1 MARVCCRVLV
11 RRLAALLVLLAASA
25 LAQEPSGTGLFERPV
40 LALDPGMHTAMIN
53 RADVDRSGSYAVTGS
68 DDRTVRVWKV
78 ADGALLRTIPLPVGP
93 GNVGKVF
100 AVAISPDGALIAAGG
115 WTRSIDADA
124 TEQIYLFAR
133 DSGKLLQRIAG
144 LPGAVQHLT
153 FSADGRD
160 LAAVLGSGAG
170 LRVYDREAGWAEV
183 ARDSDYG
190 DESYGA
196 AFAPDGRL
204 ATTSYD
210 GKVRLYDP
218 AFHLTKWVA
227 APGGSGPSASPSARM
242 GNASRSAISTAP
254 RSTCSTGQPRDP
266 ARPRHRRHRQWRPG
280 HGCLVGG
287 RRHALYR
294 EASTSTAR
302 ACFRCSLAI
311 GWRRATAQS
320 DDEPRHRDEPEGP
333 AGRRPAGR
341 LRGPLPRRAGGGWQG
356 GLGAPTAEGRLPW
369 PALHARCLA
378 GRQRRRLRLPGRNI
392 GILRCRDRSRCP
404 GAVRLGRTA
413 TGARSR
419 ARRPD
424 EGPGAGRPRDRG
436 LDQ

>member
-11 RRLAALLVLLAASA
+11 RRLAALLVLLAAPA
-25 LAQEPSGTGLFERPV
+25 LAQEPSGTRLFERPV

-153 FSADGRD
+153 FSADGRH

-210 GKVRLYDP
+210 GKIRLYDP

-227 APGGSGPSASPSARM
+227 APGGSKPFGIAFSPNGQRLAV
-242 GNASRSAISTAP
+242 GYLDSTAVDLFDGTSLATLP
-254 RSTCSTGQPRDP
+254 GPDTGGIDNGDLVTVAWSADGATLYTGGEYVDGSGVLPVL
-266 ARPRHRRHRQWRPG
+266 PG
-280 HGCLVGG
+280 HRMAAG
-287 RRHALYR
+287 H
-294 EASTSTAR
+294 R
-302 ACFRCSLAI
+302 A
-311 GWRRATAQS
+311 
-320 DDEPRHRDEPEGP
+320 
-333 AGRRPAGR
+333 
-341 LRGPLPRRAGGGWQG
+341 
-356 GLGAPTAEGRLPW
+356 
-369 PALHARCLA
+369 
-378 GRQRRRLRLPGRNI
+378 
-392 GILRCRDRSRCP
+392 
-404 GAVRLGRTA
+404 V
-413 TGARSR
+413 
-419 ARRPD
+419 
-424 EGPGAGRPRDRG
+424 
-436 LDQ
+436 